1 MSDPTY
7 TPGPHADVRWFLLL
21 MAVGVAAAPLGDI
34 RRAARMIEGQS

>member
-21 MAVGVAAAPLGDI
+21 MAVGFAVCIFLGGV
-34 RRAARMIEGQS
+34 R